1 MVAGRSYCPKCKK
14 QISWYDNIPIL
25 SYLFIQGKCRKC
37 KKTISIQY
45 PLVELLSVLSFVI
58 AYFFYGATITT
69 LLFIILALTF
79 IIIFFVDLKHYII
92 PNSLTFPLMVL
103 GFVKSFDPNLN
114 EIFPNYI
121 NSLIGGVFGYG
132 IIWSIIFLYKVL
144 RNKEGMGLGDA
155 KLLAAIGFWFGWI
168 SIPFIIFSSSIVAL
182 IAVLPSLINKS
193 KKFKL
198 SLKEKYSEVLS
209 FLFSE
214 SSIIINKLLNDIEKN
229 KIKPEVQNIDEASYT
244 TLIKKQSASI
254 NWSEPS
260 EVIFAKFRAFYNW
273 PNLYSYHLGKRFI
286 VNDLD
291 LSDYKSE
298 VAGKIEKINGSLYIH
313 TSSNM
318 LCIKIIQFSI

>member
-1 MVAGRSYCPKCKK
+1 MRIVFFATSDE
-14 QISWYDNIPIL
+14 SLNIL
-25 SYLFIQGKCRKC
+25 Q
-37 KKTISIQY
+37 
-45 PLVELLSVLSFVI
+45 ELSVKHDIVAVI
-58 AYFFYGATITT
+58 SKKPNSGTKRRNFSNSK
-69 LLFIILALTF
+69 ILEFASDKYLTF
-79 IIIFFVDLKHYII
+79 EPDILDKKFEQKIENLKPDLSVVVAYGKI
-92 PNSLTFPLMVL
+92 L
-103 GFVKSFDPNLN
+103 KK
-114 EIFPNYI
+114 
-121 NSLIGGVFGYG
+121 SLIETPKFGTINIHPSLLPKYRGPSPVQNTIINQDLETGFTIIQMDEG
-132 IIWSIIFLYKVL
+132 IDTGDILYK
-144 RNKEGMGLGDA
+144 
-155 KLLAAIGFWFGWI
+155 I
-168 SIPFIIFSSSIVAL
+168 
-182 IAVLPSLINKS
+182 

-286 VNDLD
+286 INDLD

-318 LCIKIIQFSI
+318 LCIKIIQFEGKKPVQALAYFNNFDLSKTILETK

>member
-1 MVAGRSYCPKCKK
+1 MRIVFFATSDE
-14 QISWYDNIPIL
+14 SLNIL
-25 SYLFIQGKCRKC
+25 Q
-37 KKTISIQY
+37 
-45 PLVELLSVLSFVI
+45 ELSVKHDIVAVI
-58 AYFFYGATITT
+58 SKKPNSGTKRRNFSNSK
-69 LLFIILALTF
+69 ILEFASDKYLTF
-79 IIIFFVDLKHYII
+79 EPDILDKKFEQKIENLKPDLSVVVAYGKI
-92 PNSLTFPLMVL
+92 L
-103 GFVKSFDPNLN
+103 KK
-114 EIFPNYI
+114 
-121 NSLIGGVFGYG
+121 SLIETPKFGT
-132 IIWSIIFLYKVL
+132 INIH
-144 RNKEGMGLGDA
+144 
-155 KLLAAIGFWFGWI
+155 
-168 SIPFIIFSSSIVAL
+168 
-182 IAVLPSLINKS
+182 PSLLPKYRGPSPVQNTIINQDLETGFTIIQMDEGIDTGDIIYKS

-318 LCIKIIQFSI
+318 LCIKIIQFEGKKPVQALAYFNNFDLSKTILETK

>member
-1 MVAGRSYCPKCKK
+1 MDEG
-14 QISWYDNIPIL
+14 IDTGDIL
-25 SYLFIQGKCRKC
+25 Y
-37 KKTISIQY
+37 
-45 PLVELLSVLSFVI
+45 
-58 AYFFYGATITT
+58 
-69 LLFIILALTF
+69 
-79 IIIFFVDLKHYII
+79 
-92 PNSLTFPLMVL
+92 
-103 GFVKSFDPNLN
+103 
-114 EIFPNYI
+114 
-121 NSLIGGVFGYG
+121 
-132 IIWSIIFLYKVL
+132 
-144 RNKEGMGLGDA
+144 
-155 KLLAAIGFWFGWI
+155 
-168 SIPFIIFSSSIVAL
+168 
-182 IAVLPSLINKS
+182 KS

-214 SSIIINKLLNDIEKN
+214 SSIIINKLLTDIEKN

>member
-1 MVAGRSYCPKCKK
+1 MRIVFFATSDE
-14 QISWYDNIPIL
+14 SLNIL
-25 SYLFIQGKCRKC
+25 Q
-37 KKTISIQY
+37 
-45 PLVELLSVLSFVI
+45 ELSVKHDIVAVI
-58 AYFFYGATITT
+58 SKKPNSGTKRRNFSNSK
-69 LLFIILALTF
+69 ILEFASDKYLTF
-79 IIIFFVDLKHYII
+79 EPDILDKKFEQKIENLKPDLSVVVAYGKI
-92 PNSLTFPLMVL
+92 L
-103 GFVKSFDPNLN
+103 KK
-114 EIFPNYI
+114 
-121 NSLIGGVFGYG
+121 SLIETPKFGT
-132 IIWSIIFLYKVL
+132 INIH
-144 RNKEGMGLGDA
+144 
-155 KLLAAIGFWFGWI
+155 
-168 SIPFIIFSSSIVAL
+168 
-182 IAVLPSLINKS
+182 PSLLPKYRGPSPVQNTIINQDLETGFTIIQMDEGIDTGDILYKS

-286 VNDLD
+286 INDLD

-318 LCIKIIQFSI
+318 LCIKIIQFEGKKPVQALAYFNNFDLSKTILETK

>member
-1 MVAGRSYCPKCKK
+1 MAKFMGNQQKIENLKP
-14 QISWYDNIPIL
+14 D
-25 SYLFIQGKCRKC
+25 
-37 KKTISIQY
+37 
-45 PLVELLSVLSFVI
+45 LSVVV
-58 AYFFYGATITT
+58 AYGK
-69 LLFIILALTF
+69 IL
-79 IIIFFVDLKHYII
+79 K
-92 PNSLTFPLMVL
+92 
-103 GFVKSFDPNLN
+103 K
-114 EIFPNYI
+114 
-121 NSLIGGVFGYG
+121 SLIETPKFGT
-132 IIWSIIFLYKVL
+132 INIH
-144 RNKEGMGLGDA
+144 
-155 KLLAAIGFWFGWI
+155 
-168 SIPFIIFSSSIVAL
+168 
-182 IAVLPSLINKS
+182 PSLLPKYRGPSPVQNTIINQDLETGFTIIQMDEGIDTGDILYKS

-286 VNDLD
+286 INDLD

-318 LCIKIIQFSI
+318 LCIKIIQFEGKKPVQALAYFNNFDLSKTILETK